1 MVKYINIC
9 RNTDQARNNGE
20 IKNNYRISL
29 SFSTGDARGKH
40 RLVFVPHLSWTN
52 LNISRYV
59 TIKLKFITL
68 LVFFEINLLL
78 CFLTFLK
85 EILFFFFIQ
94 LIIVLV
100 MSATLIEFL
109 TYFMSKSFL
118 I

>member
-20 IKNNYRISL
+20 IKKNYPISL

-59 TIKLKFITL
+59 TIKLKFINL

-85 EILFFFFIQ
+85 EILFFFIQ

-100 MSATLIEFL
+100 LSATLVEFL

>member
-78 CFLTFLK
+78 FFLTFLK
-85 EILFFFFIQ
+85 EILFFFY
-94 LIIVLV
+94 
-100 MSATLIEFL
+100 SADNCIGHERNTH
-109 TYFMSKSFL
+109 
-118 I
+118 

>member
-59 TIKLKFITL
+59 TIKLKFYHPSCFFRNKFASL
-68 LVFFEINLLL
+68 LFNFFERNAI
-78 CFLTFLK
+78 
-85 EILFFFFIQ
+85 FFIQ

-100 MSATLIEFL
+100 LSAKLVEFL
-109 TYFMSKSFL
+109 IYFMSKSFL

>member
-78 CFLTFLK
+78 FFLTFLK
-85 EILFFFFIQ
+85 EILFFFIQ

>member
-59 TIKLKFITL
+59 TINKFAPL
-68 LVFFEINLLL
+68 LFN
-78 CFLTFLK
+78 CLK
-85 EILFFFFIQ
+85 EILFFLF
-94 LIIVLV
+94 
-100 MSATLIEFL
+100 S
-109 TYFMSKSFL
+109 
-118 I
+118 